1 MKFLAEPLLKK
12 PAPGWSHDLPG
23 PCAPAATEP
32 YPRAMPNPPNHVDNI
47 YLELARSTIRTRG
60 VAAWGGILI
69 ALMLLFYILMS
80 AHYLAS
86 TKNIKMLSLFSFVM
100 IIIISIFLYLI
111 ILFWRLDTAPP
122 RDEPIRFNRA
132 RRKVYVYR
140 FHYAAL
146 RPFSRKAWFTRAEVY
161 DWADLRAEACS
172 IYGPMGSGG
181 LIETVSLAV
190 VKPGTNEVLDRF
202 HFAHGGLQGEMYW
215 ALAQI
220 YMQQGPEALPKFDRP
235 PRDWNNEK
243 ITFNLARYLAP
254 KVKWP
259 EAIDIE
265 SRTAPEQT
273 PDAT

>member
-1 MKFLAEPLLKK
+1 
-12 PAPGWSHDLPG
+12 
-23 PCAPAATEP
+23 
-32 YPRAMPNPPNHVDNI
+32 MPISPNHIAEI
-47 YLELARSTIRTRG
+47 YLELASSTVRTRG
-60 VAAWGGILI
+60 IVAWI
-69 ALMLLFYILMS
+69 AIV
-80 AHYLAS
+80 A
-86 TKNIKMLSLFSFVM
+86 
-100 IIIISIFLYLI
+100 ISIGVTTLYMFAEYLI
-111 ILFWRLDTAPP
+111 SSKRLHSIITLAYLLLIPASIFFGIFSWRLDISPP

-146 RPFSRKAWFTRAEVY
+146 RPLSRKAWFTRAEVY

-220 YMQQGPEALPKFDRP
+220 YMQQGPQALPKFDRP

-259 EAIDIE
+259 EAMDLE
-265 SRTAPEQT
+265 SRTAP
-273 PDAT
+273 